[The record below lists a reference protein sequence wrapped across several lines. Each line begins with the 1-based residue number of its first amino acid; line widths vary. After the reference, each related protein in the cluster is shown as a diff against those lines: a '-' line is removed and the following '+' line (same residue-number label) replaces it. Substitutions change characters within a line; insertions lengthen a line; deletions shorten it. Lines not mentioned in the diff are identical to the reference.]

1 MNNRIIYDKR
11 NYNIYFGLLRIY
23 LSFLVV
29 TTHCLKFPKSKY
41 KYRLL
46 IKLIRNSFHV
56 PTFFI
61 MSFYLCNKIF
71 SQKNFVKAKQRFERI
86 LIPYFIWPIIIW
98 IIKNFTNLILK
109 KKISFYDLKIQLLT
123 GHCFLTV
130 LWFQYDLII
139 ITLLILIIK
148 LLFDKNSIFILINLG
163 ISSYYFQYSNINY
176 NIFSKYSFYLRYP
189 LGRFVESLPF
199 CITGYILA
207 SIKIDTYIKNIR
219 IKAIFCITFAFL
231 FFIRSNIFIDIRGF
245 NYQGIK
251 LNIRCILFYTIF
263 LLIPQTN
270 IKNLKIEKIFKIL
283 SNNTS
288 GVYYLHLPI
297 YSLLRKNFRLIKKKT
312 FFGSLIIYII
322 CQFISLIGIKFFGNT
337 KLRHLFH

>member
-29 TTHCLKFPKSKY
+29 TAHCLKFPKSKY

-109 KKISFYDLKIQLLT
+109 KKISFYDLKMQLLT

-163 ISSYYFQYSNINY
+163 ILSYYFQYSNINY

-207 SIKIDTYIKNIR
+207 SIKIDTYVKNIR

-231 FFIRSNIFIDIRGF
+231 FFIRSNIFININGF

-251 LNIRCILFYTIF
+251 LHIKCILFYTIF

-270 IKNLKIEKIFKIL
+270 IKNLKIEKIFKII

-297 YSLLRKNFRLIKKKT
+297 YRLLRKNFKLIKKKT

-322 CQFISLIGIKFFGNT
+322 CQFISLIGIKLFGNT
-337 KLRHLFH
+337 KLGHLFH